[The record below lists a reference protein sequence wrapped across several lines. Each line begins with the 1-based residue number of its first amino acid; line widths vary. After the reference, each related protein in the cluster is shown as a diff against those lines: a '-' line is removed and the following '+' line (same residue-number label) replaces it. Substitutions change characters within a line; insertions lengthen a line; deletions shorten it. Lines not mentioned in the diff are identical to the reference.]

1 MRRVTALFISFSIL
15 IYGDDRLRL
24 ERADVLENITVQ
36 GQAVQIL
43 TGNVIFTKGNLTLTC
58 DRAQYQEKSG
68 FGNMVG
74 NIEVTQEDLTLTS
87 DSLTFDSFNDVI
99 TGFGQ
104 VHIWDKDYDLIA
116 DTLRYYTSL
125 DSGLAWGKVRLKQ
138 ENQTITARQIAYRK
152 KEGRNAVSYVAT
164 GNVTIREEDRL
175 ATCGTAIYS
184 KDEEMTWLK
193 VNPKI
198 TEKDQVLTGSTI
210 ELRYQEEKLHSI
222 YIPANAHAVYN
233 RSGWK
238 ERSRSQGD
246 STIVR
251 KIPVKVEDDMTSVA
265 LKGYFN
271 EGNLDS
277 LRLEKMAT
285 TLYHVFEDSIYK
297 GKNLASGDTVVMQF
311 SDNELNRIYILG
323 GAQGTF
329 TPDSANR
336 NVESAIDYE
345 SQLIVYDLKDEM
357 TDLQEQAIIRYGDM
371 RLEAGFI
378 NVDWSSN
385 LVTALPEPPAD
396 TTLTPIQPTLFER
409 GHEPMEG
416 DELVYNLKTRHG
428 KITHGKTKADDGFY
442 YGNEIRN
449 QDESTFYI
457 QKSRFT
463 TCDLDRPHFHFESN
477 RMKIVNDDKVVAKPI
492 VLYLQGIPVMGLPF
506 GIFPHRSG
514 GRHSG
519 WIMPGYGQSRSR
531 GQFINGLGYYWAP
544 SDYWDSKLTMSFGDE
559 EGFIFV
565 LQNNYK
571 VRYRFQGGLRLE
583 TWQRLAGGENNIM
596 NITKNRQ
603 SVYSAKWTHNQV
615 MRNNQTLRVNWSY
628 YSDGRY
634 NYTIGLNQ
642 ARRLNQQSISQ
653 ATYTKRWKK
662 SNNSINISLS
672 SNTDLMAD
680 KKIDPEPA
688 NPFYTPP
695 TKAGLQTKITNYSL
709 PVLSF
714 NHPQNQLFGTTSTKR
729 RWYHNI
735 TWSYNSRLTNK
746 MRTYYESDSLND
758 TTFYW
763 NPDAQR
769 AVDNALTHSLNFNA
783 PEKIFKYITISPNLH
798 ISSDWVTKTTE
809 AKLSEEG
816 NLQIKRQSGLAIR
829 TTGSFGINMRTQ
841 IYGLFPIK
849 IGPFHYLRHVA
860 TPSIGYSYTPD
871 FSKPLFGQDLGYFQ
885 SITDTSTGEV
895 ILHDRFGGLMV
906 GGTPRQERQLLTFS
920 LNNVFQTKIQ
930 RGEKEKK
937 LQLFSWNLS
946 TSYNFVKPV
955 YKLANL
961 SSSIRTKIGQ
971 KLHFDLTMTHDFY
984 AFDAA
989 LGQRSTSLRR
999 TAQGIPLPRLVSAR
1013 LGTGFSFSGKR
1024 LQAPTTPTAED
1035 TTVNLLADSL
1045 LIGRQDEDKPVNPLG
1060 SGELWK
1066 TTFNFSYSVSKTD
1079 PLQSKEN
1086 FWMNTNTR
1094 LQITKNW
1101 RVSYNARF
1109 DLINKTLVSHQLSLY
1124 RDLHCWE
1131 LAITWTPSGYGSSFY
1146 LRINVKSPLLRDLKI
1161 EEQRGFRSRV
1171 PWL

>member
-1 MRRVTALFISFSIL
+1 MRRVVLFLLFL
-15 IYGDDRLRL
+15 AGLAHGDDRLRL

-43 TGNVIFTKGNLTLTC
+43 TGNVIFTKGDLTLAC
-58 DRAQYQEKSG
+58 DRAQYQENSG

-74 NIEVTQEDLTLTS
+74 NIEVTQNDLTLTS

-99 TGFGQ
+99 TAFGQ
-104 VHIWDKDYDLIA
+104 VHIWDQDYDLIA

-125 DSGLAWGKVRLKQ
+125 DSGLAQGNVQLQQ
-138 ENQTITARQIAYRK
+138 ESQTITAHQLAYRK
-152 KEGRNAVSYVAT
+152 KEGRDAVSYVAT
-164 GNVTIREEDRL
+164 GDVTIREEDRL

-184 KDEEMTWLK
+184 KDQETTLLK
-193 VNPKI
+193 VNPRI
-198 TEKDQVLTGSTI
+198 TEKNQVLTGSTI
-210 ELRYQEEKLHSI
+210 ELRYREEKLQSI
-222 YIPANAHAVYN
+222 FIPAKAHAVYH

-238 ERSRSQGD
+238 ERSLNQGD
-246 STIVR
+246 STTVAQ
-251 KIPVKVEDDMTSVA
+251 IPVKVQDDMTSVA
-265 LKGYFN
+265 LKGYFD

-285 TLYHVFEDSIYK
+285 TLYHAFEDSIYK
-297 GKNLASGDTVVMQF
+297 GQNLASGDTVVMQF
-311 SDNELNRIYILG
+311 SNNELDGIYILG

-336 NVESAIDYE
+336 NVESAIDYA
-345 SQLIVYDLKDEM
+345 SQLIVYDLKAEI
-357 TDLQEQAIIRYGDM
+357 TDLKEQATIRYRDM

-385 LVTALPEPPAD
+385 LVTALPQALDD
-396 TTLTPIQPTLFER
+396 TTITPKQPTLFER

-428 KITHGKTKADDGFY
+428 KITRGKTKADDGFY

-449 QDESTFYI
+449 QDENTFYI

-463 TCDLDRPHFHFESN
+463 TCDLETPHFHFESN
-477 RMKIVNDDKVVAKPI
+477 RMKIVNDDKVVVKPI

-559 EGFIFV
+559 EGFTFV

-571 VRYRFQGGLRLE
+571 VRYRFQGGLHLE
-583 TWQRLAGGENNIM
+583 TWQRLAGAENNIM
-596 NITKNRQ
+596 NLAQNRQ
-603 SVYSAKWTHNQV
+603 SMYSAKWTHNQV
-615 MRNNQTLRVNWSY
+615 MRNDQTLRVNWSY
-628 YSDGRY
+628 YSNGNY
-634 NYTIGLNQ
+634 NYRTGLNQ

-662 SNNSINISLS
+662 SNNSININLS

-680 KKIDPEPA
+680 KKIHPDPA

-695 TKAGLQTKITNYSL
+695 TKAGVQAKITNYSL

-714 NHPQNQLFGTTSTKR
+714 NHPQNQIFPTAAAKH
-729 RWYHNI
+729 RWYNNL

-746 MRTYYESDSLND
+746 IRTYYESDSLTD
-758 TTFYW
+758 STFYW
-763 NPDAQR
+763 NPDAQQ

-783 PEKIFKYITISPNLH
+783 PQKIFKYITVSPNLH
-798 ISSDWVTKTTE
+798 LSSDWVTKTTV
-809 AKLSEEG
+809 ASLGKEG
-816 NLQIKRQSGLAIR
+816 NLQITKQSGLAIR
-829 TTGSFGINMRTQ
+829 TTGSFGVNLRTQ

-860 TPSIGYSYTPD
+860 TPAIGYAYTPD
-871 FSKPLFGQDLGYFQ
+871 FSKPLFGWDLGYFQ
-885 SITDTSTGEV
+885 SLTDTTGKV
-895 ILHDRFGGLMV
+895 LLHDRFGGLMV

-930 RGEKEKK
+930 KGDEEKK

-984 AFDAA
+984 AFDLAQ
-989 LGQRSTSLRR
+989 GKRSTSLRR
-999 TAQGIPLPRLVSAR
+999 TARGIPLPRMVSAR

-1024 LQAPTTPTAED
+1024 LQAPTAPTPED
-1035 TTVNLLADSL
+1035 TTTNLLADSL
-1045 LIGRQDEDKPVNPLG
+1045 LIGRQDEDKPVHPLG

-1079 PLQSKEN
+1079 PRQAKEN

-1161 EEQRGFRSRV
+1161 EEQRGLRSRV
-1171 PWL
+1171 PWI

>member
-1 MRRVTALFISFSIL
+1 MRLLALLFLLL
-15 IYGDDRLRL
+15 IGFTRSDDRLRL

-43 TGNVIFTKGNLTLTC
+43 TGNVVFTKGDLTLSC
-58 DRAQYQEKSG
+58 DRARYQEKSG
-68 FGNMVG
+68 LGNMVG
-74 NIEVTQEDLTLTS
+74 DINVTQEDLTLTS
-87 DSLTFDSFNDVI
+87 DSLTFDSFNDVV

-104 VHIWDKDYDLIA
+104 VHIWDQDYDLLA
-116 DTLRYYTSL
+116 DTLRYYTTL
-125 DSGLAWGKVRLKQ
+125 DSGLAWGNVRLKQ
-138 ENQTITARQIAYRK
+138 ENQTVTAHQIAYRK
-152 KEGRNAVSYVAT
+152 KEGRDAVSYVAT
-164 GNVTIREEDRL
+164 GNVSIREEDRV
-175 ATCGTAIYS
+175 ATCGTAIYA
-184 KDEEMTWLK
+184 KDQEITWLK
-193 VNPKI
+193 VDPQI
-198 TEKDQVLTGSTI
+198 TEKDQVLSGNTI
-210 ELRYQEEKLHSI
+210 ELHYHDQMLQSL
-222 YIPANAHAVYN
+222 YIPANARAIYLH
-233 RSGWK
+233 SGWQ
-238 ERSRSQGD
+238 ERTRKQGD
-246 STIVR
+246 STRVQ
-251 KIPVKVEDDMTSVA
+251 KIPVKVQDDMTSVA

-311 SDNELNRIYILG
+311 SANELDRIYILG

-336 NVESAIDYE
+336 NVESSINYQ
-345 SQLIVYDLKDEM
+345 SQLIVYDLKDEI
-357 TDLQEQAIIRYGDM
+357 TDLQEEATIQYGDM

-378 NVDWSSN
+378 NVDWRSN
-385 LVTALPEPPAD
+385 LVTALPQPPDD
-396 TTLTPIQPTLFER
+396 TTITFTQPTLFER

-428 KITHGKTKADDGFY
+428 KITRGKTKADDGFY

-449 QDESTFYI
+449 QDENTFYI

-463 TCDLDRPHFHFESN
+463 TCDLDTPHFHFESN

-519 WIMPGYGQSRSR
+519 WIMPGYGQSRAR

-596 NITKNRQ
+596 NITKNRH
-603 SVYSAKWTHNQV
+603 SVYSAQWTHNQV
-615 MRNNQTLRVNWSY
+615 MRHDQTLRVNWSY

-642 ARRLNQQSISQ
+642 ARRLNQQSISK

-662 SNNSINISLS
+662 SNNSINISLA

-680 KKIDPEPA
+680 KKIDPDPA

-695 TKAGLQTKITNYSL
+695 TKAGLQAKITNYSL

-714 NHPQNQLFGTTSTKR
+714 NHPQNQLFTSTAKR

-746 MRTYYESDSLND
+746 IRTYYESDSLND
-758 TTFYW
+758 STFYW
-763 NPDAQR
+763 NPSAQR
-769 AVDNALTHSLNFNA
+769 SMDNALTHSLNFNA
-783 PEKIFKYITISPNLH
+783 PQKVFKYITVSPNMS
-798 ISSDWVTKTTE
+798 ISSDWVTKTTK
-809 AKLSEEG
+809 AYLDEEG
-816 NLQIKRQSGLAIR
+816 NLKTMQQSGLAIR

-841 IYGLFPIK
+841 IYGIFPIK

-860 TPSIGYSYTPD
+860 TPSIGYSYMPD
-871 FSKPLFGQDLGYFQ
+871 FSKPLFGRDLGYFQ
-885 SITDTSTGEV
+885 SLTDTTGEV
-895 ILHDRFGGLMV
+895 LLHDRFGGFMV

-930 RGEKEKK
+930 HGEEEKK

-984 AFDAA
+984 AFD
-989 LGQRSTSLRR
+989 LDQGQRSTSLRR
-999 TAQGIPLPRLVSAR
+999 NAQGIPLPRLVSAR
-1013 LGTGFSFSGKR
+1013 LGTGFSFSGQR
-1024 LQAPTTPTAED
+1024 LQAVPAPTTED
-1035 TTVNLLADSL
+1035 TTTNLLADSL
-1045 LIGRQDEDKPVNPLG
+1045 LIGRQDEDKPVHPLG

-1066 TTFNFSYSVSKTD
+1066 TSFNFSYSVTKTD
-1079 PLQSKEN
+1079 PRQTTEN

-1109 DLINKTLVSHQLSLY
+1109 DIINKTLVSHQLSLY

-1171 PWL
+1171 PWI

>member
-1 MRRVTALFISFSIL
+1 MRLLALLFLLL
-15 IYGDDRLRL
+15 IGFTRGDDRLRL

-43 TGNVIFTKGNLTLTC
+43 TGNVVFTKGDLTLSC
-58 DRAQYQEKSG
+58 DRARYQEKSG
-68 FGNMVG
+68 LGNMVG
-74 NIEVTQEDLTLTS
+74 DINVTQEDLTLTS
-87 DSLTFDSFNDVI
+87 DSLTFDSFNDVV

-104 VHIWDKDYDLIA
+104 VHIWDQDYDLLA
-116 DTLRYYTSL
+116 DTLRYYTTL
-125 DSGLAWGKVRLKQ
+125 DSGLAWGNVRLKQ
-138 ENQTITARQIAYRK
+138 ENQIITAHQIAYRK
-152 KEGRNAVSYVAT
+152 KEGRDAVSYVAT
-164 GNVTIREEDRL
+164 GNVSIREEDRV

-184 KDEEMTWLK
+184 KDQEITWLK
-193 VNPKI
+193 VDPQI
-198 TEKDQVLTGSTI
+198 TEKDQVLSGNTI
-210 ELRYQEEKLHSI
+210 ELHYHDQMLQSL
-222 YIPANAHAVYN
+222 YIPANARAIYLH
-233 RSGWK
+233 SGWQ
-238 ERSRSQGD
+238 ERTRKQGD
-246 STIVR
+246 STRVQ
-251 KIPVKVEDDMTSVA
+251 KIPVKVQDDMTSVA

-311 SDNELNRIYILG
+311 SANELDRIYILG

-336 NVESAIDYE
+336 NVESSINYQ
-345 SQLIVYDLKDEM
+345 SQLIVYDLKDEI
-357 TDLQEQAIIRYGDM
+357 TDLQEEATIQYGDM

-378 NVDWSSN
+378 NVDWRSN
-385 LVTALPEPPAD
+385 LVTALPQPPDD
-396 TTLTPIQPTLFER
+396 TTITFTQPTLFER

-428 KITHGKTKADDGFY
+428 KITRGKTKADDGFY

-449 QDESTFYI
+449 QDENTFYI

-463 TCDLDRPHFHFESN
+463 TCDLDTPHFHFESN

-519 WIMPGYGQSRSR
+519 WIMPGYGQSRAR

-596 NITKNRQ
+596 NITKNRH
-603 SVYSAKWTHNQV
+603 SVYSAQWTHNQV
-615 MRNNQTLRVNWSY
+615 MRHDQTLRVNWSY

-642 ARRLNQQSISQ
+642 ARRLNQQSISK

-662 SNNSINISLS
+662 SNNSINISLA

-680 KKIDPEPA
+680 KKIDPDPA

-695 TKAGLQTKITNYSL
+695 TKAGLQAKITNYSL

-714 NHPQNQLFGTTSTKR
+714 NHPQNQLFTSTAKR

-735 TWSYNSRLTNK
+735 TWSYYSRLTNK
-746 MRTYYESDSLND
+746 IRTYYESDSLND
-758 TTFYW
+758 STFYW
-763 NPDAQR
+763 NPSAQR
-769 AVDNALTHSLNFNA
+769 SMDNALTHSLNFNA
-783 PEKIFKYITISPNLH
+783 PQKVFKYITVSPNMS
-798 ISSDWVTKTTE
+798 ISSDWVTKTTK
-809 AKLSEEG
+809 AYLDEEG
-816 NLQIKRQSGLAIR
+816 NLKTTQQSGLAIR

-841 IYGLFPIK
+841 IYGIFPIK

-860 TPSIGYSYTPD
+860 TPSIGYSYMPD
-871 FSKPLFGQDLGYFQ
+871 FSKPLFGRDLGYFQ
-885 SITDTSTGEV
+885 SLTDTTGEV
-895 ILHDRFGGLMV
+895 LLHDRFGGFMV

-920 LNNVFQTKIQ
+920 LNNVFQTKLQ
-930 RGEKEKK
+930 RGEEEKK

-984 AFDAA
+984 AFD
-989 LGQRSTSLRR
+989 LDQGQRSTSLRR
-999 TAQGIPLPRLVSAR
+999 NAQGIPLPRLVSAR
-1013 LGTGFSFSGKR
+1013 LGTGFSFSGQR
-1024 LQAPTTPTAED
+1024 LQAVPAPTTED
-1035 TTVNLLADSL
+1035 TTTNLLADSL
-1045 LIGRQDEDKPVNPLG
+1045 LIGRQDEDKPVHPLG

-1066 TTFNFSYSVSKTD
+1066 TSFNFSYSVTKTD
-1079 PLQSKEN
+1079 PRQTTEN
-1086 FWMNTNTR
+1086 FWMNTNIH

-1109 DLINKTLVSHQLSLY
+1109 DIINKTLVSHQLSLY

-1131 LAITWTPSGYGSSFY
+1131 LAVTWTPSGYGSSFY

-1171 PWL
+1171 PWI